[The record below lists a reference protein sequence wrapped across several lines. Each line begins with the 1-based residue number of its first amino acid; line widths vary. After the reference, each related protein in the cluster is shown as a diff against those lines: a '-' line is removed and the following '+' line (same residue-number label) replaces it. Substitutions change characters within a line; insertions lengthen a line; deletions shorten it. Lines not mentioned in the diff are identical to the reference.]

1 MGVGMSDIS
10 QTNSELLIELESLR
24 ARIATLEQA
33 ESVHRRNDAEL
44 QDSLAYLESI
54 FDTAHECLIVLDTAL
69 SVRTANRSFYQAFN
83 INPDQA
89 VGQQLWELG
98 QGEWDI
104 PELRTLLENI
114 LKDNNEARDF
124 ELKYHLSP
132 TDQKTLLLNARQ
144 LYYPD
149 RAGDMILLAI
159 NDITERKAA
168 EEAMAQYARELA
180 RSNEELEQFAYV
192 ASHDLQE
199 PLRMVTSYLQ
209 LLEKRYKYRLDPE
222 ADKFIGYAVDG
233 AARMKSLITD
243 LLAFSRVES
252 RGLQYSRTDCD
263 AVLARALVNL
273 KPVIEETHAE
283 ITSEPLPSLRVDGGQ
298 LVQVF
303 QNLISNAIKFHSS
316 EPPRIHI
323 AAEEKDGKWLFCI
336 KDNGIGIEPQYL
348 DRIFVLFRRLHGLM
362 EYPGTGIGLAICRK
376 IVERHGGRIWAESEP
391 GAGST
396 FYFTIPVSS
405 QGK

>member
-1 MGVGMSDIS
+1 MSDIS
-10 QTNSELLIELESLR
+10 RTNSELLIELESLR
-24 ARIATLEQA
+24 ARIAVLEQA
-33 ESVHRRNDAEL
+33 ETVHRRNDAEL

-54 FDTAHECLIVLDTAL
+54 FDTAHECLIVLDTTL
-69 SVRTANRSFYQAFN
+69 VVRTANRSFYQAFN
-83 INPDQA
+83 INLQQT
-89 VGQQLWELG
+89 VGQQIWQLG

-104 PELRTLLENI
+104 PELHELLENI
-114 LKDNNEARDF
+114 LKDNSEARDF
-124 ELKYHLSP
+124 ELKYHLSS
-132 TDQKTLLLNARQ
+132 TDQRTLLLNARQ

-159 NDITERKAA
+159 NDISERKRA
-168 EEAMAQYARELA
+168 EEAMAQYAHELA

-243 LLAFSRVES
+243 LLAFSRAES
-252 RGLQYSRTDCD
+252 RGLQYTRTDCN
-263 AVLARALVNL
+263 AVLARALGNL
-273 KPVIEETHAE
+273 KPVVDETHAE
-283 ITSEPLPSLRVDGGQ
+283 ISSQPLPTLRVDGGQ

-303 QNLISNAIKFHSS
+303 QNLVSNAIKFHSS
-316 EPPRIHI
+316 APPKIEI
-323 AAEEKDGKWLFCI
+323 AAEEKDGKWLFII

>member
-1 MGVGMSDIS
+1 MSDIS
-10 QTNSELLIELESLR
+10 RTNSELLIELESLR
-24 ARIATLEQA
+24 ARIAVLEQA
-33 ESVHRRNDAEL
+33 ETVHRRNDEEL

-54 FDTAHECLIVLDTAL
+54 FDTAHECLIVLDTTLA
-69 SVRTANRSFYQAFN
+69 VRTANRSFYQAFN
-83 INPDQA
+83 INPQQT
-89 VGQQLWELG
+89 VGQQIWQLG
-98 QGEWDI
+98 QGEWNI
-104 PELRTLLENI
+104 PELHELLENI
-114 LKDNNEARDF
+114 LKENSEARDF
-124 ELKYHLSP
+124 ELKYHPSS
-132 TDQKTLLLNARQ
+132 TDQRTLLLNARQ

-159 NDITERKAA
+159 NDISERKRA
-168 EEAMAQYARELA
+168 EEATAQYAHELA

-209 LLEKRYKYRLDPE
+209 LLEKRYMYRLDPE

-252 RGLQYSRTDCD
+252 RGLQYTRTDCD
-263 AVLARALVNL
+263 AVLARALGNL
-273 KPVIEETHAE
+273 KPVVDETHAE
-283 ITSEPLPSLRVDGGQ
+283 ISSQPLPTLRVDGGQ

-316 EPPRIHI
+316 APPKIEI
-323 AAEEKDGKWLFCI
+323 AAEEKDGQWLFSI

-376 IVERHGGRIWAESEP
+376 IVERHGGRIWAESAP
-391 GAGST
+391 GAGSI

>member
-1 MGVGMSDIS
+1 MSDIS
-10 QTNSELLIELESLR
+10 RTNSELLIELESLR
-24 ARIATLEQA
+24 ARIAVLEQA
-33 ESVHRRNDAEL
+33 ETVHRRNDAEL

-54 FDTAHECLIVLDTAL
+54 FDTAHECLIVLDKTLA
-69 SVRTANRSFYQAFN
+69 VRTANRSFYQAFN
-83 INPDQA
+83 INSQQT
-89 VGQQLWELG
+89 VGQQIWQLG

-104 PELRTLLENI
+104 PELHELLENI
-114 LKDNNEARDF
+114 LKDNSEARDF
-124 ELKYHLSP
+124 ELKYHLSS
-132 TDQKTLLLNARQ
+132 TDQRTLLLNARQ

-159 NDITERKAA
+159 NDISERKRA
-168 EEAMAQYARELA
+168 EEAMAQYAHELA

-243 LLAFSRVES
+243 LLAFSRAES
-252 RGLQYSRTDCD
+252 RGLQYTRTDCN
-263 AVLARALVNL
+263 AVLARALGNL
-273 KPVIEETHAE
+273 KPVVDETHAE
-283 ITSEPLPSLRVDGGQ
+283 ISSQPLPTLRVDGGQ

-303 QNLISNAIKFHSS
+303 QNLVSNAIKFHSS
-316 EPPRIHI
+316 APPKIEI
-323 AAEEKDGKWLFCI
+323 AAEEKDGKWLFII